1 MSKSPLSRRVKL
13 IRLPPYLLTCWCQ
26 NILLGTTEEEGHFR
40 AYLIDK
46 EKLTWVVMLCP
57 LADTYGEMHMSEQAI
72 TYFNQAQM
80 MLLDLHGSIL
90 RHLMAMQSMEDARQ
104 GNQDTVE
111 LFDGVAQRDGLRD
124 ACSAGL
130 DRVKLKLQAN
140 IRAIETYGVLIDIA
154 AGALLQISKQAL
166 SIAHGK
172 RENAPAGASISS
184 TCVRDLI
191 WHGRNQSMHYEETRL
206 TPLRSDS
213 GKVIAGCST
222 WVETFQ
228 KLNEQNPGRFEMT
241 PPYRSLAK
249 DVLDALEWTYDYGKF
264 ERDMR
269 HLLGIHTSL

>member
-1 MSKSPLSRRVKL
+1 
-13 IRLPPYLLTCWCQ
+13 
-26 NILLGTTEEEGHFR
+26 
-40 AYLIDK
+40 
-46 EKLTWVVMLCP
+46 
-57 LADTYGEMHMSEQAI
+57 MSEKAI

-80 MLLDLHGSIL
+80 MLLDLHSSIL
-90 RHLMAMQSMEDARQ
+90 RHLMARQSMEEARQ
-104 GNQDTVE
+104 GNQETVE
-111 LFDGVAQRDGLRD
+111 LFDGVEQRDGLVD

-166 SIAHGK
+166 SIAHGM
-172 RENAPAGASISS
+172 RENSPTGASISS

-206 TPLRSDS
+206 IPLRNDN
-213 GKVIAGCST
+213 GKVISGCST

-228 KLNEQNPGRFEMT
+228 KLNEQNPGRFEMA

-269 HLLGIHTSL
+269 HLIGIPMPL

>member
-1 MSKSPLSRRVKL
+1 
-13 IRLPPYLLTCWCQ
+13 
-26 NILLGTTEEEGHFR
+26 
-40 AYLIDK
+40 
-46 EKLTWVVMLCP
+46 
-57 LADTYGEMHMSEQAI
+57 MSEQAI

-80 MLLDLHGSIL
+80 MLLDLHSSIL
-90 RHLMAMQSMEDARQ
+90 RHLMATQSMEDARQ
-104 GNQDTVE
+104 GNQETVE
-111 LFDGVAQRDGLRD
+111 LFDGVEQRDGLRD

-172 RENAPAGASISS
+172 RENAPTGASISS

-206 TPLRSDS
+206 LPLRNDN
-213 GKVIAGCST
+213 GKVISGCST

-228 KLNEQNPGRFEMT
+228 KLNEQNPGRFEMA

-249 DVLDALEWTYDYGKF
+249 DVLDTLGWIYDYGKF
-264 ERDMR
+264 ERDMG
-269 HLLGIHTSL
+269 HLIGIPTPL

>member
-1 MSKSPLSRRVKL
+1 M
-13 IRLPPYLLTCWCQ
+13 
-26 NILLGTTEEEGHFR
+26 EE
-40 AYLIDK
+40 
-46 EKLTWVVMLCP
+46 
-57 LADTYGEMHMSEQAI
+57 
-72 TYFNQAQM
+72 
-80 MLLDLHGSIL
+80 
-90 RHLMAMQSMEDARQ
+90 ARQ
-104 GNQDTVE
+104 GNQETVE
-111 LFDGVAQRDGLRD
+111 LFDGVELRDGLRD
-124 ACSAGL
+124 ACSVGL

-172 RENAPAGASISS
+172 RENAPTGSRISS

-191 WHGRNQSMHYEETRL
+191 WHGSNQSMHYEETRL
-206 TPLRSDS
+206 MPLRNDN
-213 GKVIAGCST
+213 GKVIFGCST

-228 KLNEQNPGRFEMT
+228 MLNEQNPGRFEMA

-269 HLLGIHTSL
+269 HLIGTPTPV